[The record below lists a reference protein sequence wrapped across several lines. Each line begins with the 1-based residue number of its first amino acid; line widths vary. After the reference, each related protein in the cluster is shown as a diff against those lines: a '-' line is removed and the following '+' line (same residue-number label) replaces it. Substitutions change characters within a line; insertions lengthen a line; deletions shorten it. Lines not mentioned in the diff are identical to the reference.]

1 MRQNRANAIKGLFFL
16 GLSVVMGCRDSSD
29 PVIVKVGSQAI
40 TQSEFRRKLS
50 EVSQSYQ
57 SYVLTPNGRK
67 QFLDILIREKLILSA
82 ALKSDVP
89 QSSEFKSEMERL
101 KAEEAERLREGRDYL
116 LARLWVEQLRGK
128 GELKST
134 DGETR
139 QYYDKYPSEV
149 QVRHVL
155 LANADEAG
163 DVAKKIRAG
172 VSFAAMA
179 KAKSL
184 DAATGADGGKMPP
197 AIYGEIIP
205 ELEDIVFRMHIGEVS
220 GPIKTKLGYHVLKKD
235 FEKKLSFGEAQERI
249 SRLLEKQKLD
259 RYLQSVQ
266 EKFPVEVVDDQF
278 K

>member
-1 MRQNRANAIKGLFFL
+1 MSLVKTRFNAFFVL
-16 GLSVVMGCRDSSD
+16 ALSVMGGCKDSSD
-29 PVIVKVGSQAI
+29 PVIVKVGSQTI
-40 TQSEFRRKLS
+40 RQTEFRRKLS
-50 EVSQSYQ
+50 EVAPSYQ
-57 SYVLTPNGRK
+57 SYVLTPNGRR

-82 ALKSDVP
+82 ALKSDV
-89 QSSEFKSEMERL
+89 SKSAEFKSEMARL
-101 KAEEAERLREGRDYL
+101 EAEEAERLREGRDYL
-116 LARLWVEQLRGK
+116 LARLWAEDLRGK

-134 DGETR
+134 DAETR

-149 QVRHVL
+149 QVRHIL
-155 LANADEAG
+155 LANAEEAG

-172 VSFAAMA
+172 VNFSAMA

-184 DAATGADGGKMPP
+184 DAATGADGGRMPP

-205 ELEDIVFRMHIGEVS
+205 ELEDIVFRMHVGEIS

-235 FEKKLSFGEAQERI
+235 SEKKLSFVEAQDRI

-259 RYLQSVQ
+259 RYLQKIQ